1 MATSRE
7 ILAALCRRFEGLR
20 LKPYLCP
27 AGVATIGEGTTHYE
41 DGTAVTLKDP
51 PITAERA
58 GELAARDQA
67 AFLHAACK
75 LSPNLAT
82 LANAPRRAAIAD
94 FIYNMGPT
102 RYAASTLRRKVRE
115 GNWPE
120 AREQIGKWVYG
131 GGRKLPGLVKRRAA
145 EALLLG

>member
-20 LKPYLCP
+20 LRPYLCP
-27 AGVATIGEGTTHYE
+27 AGVATIGEGTTRYE

-58 GELAARDQA
+58 ETLAARDQA

-82 LANAPRRAAIAD
+82 LANAARRAAVAD

-102 RYAASTLRRKVRE
+102 RYRASTFRRKVGE

-120 AREQIGKWVYG
+120 ARRELAKWIWG
-131 GGRKLPGLVKRRAA
+131 GGRRLPGLVKRRAA
-145 EALLLG
+145 EALLLD